1 MKNPVRKVGRESR
14 NRVFSENTASEPL
27 TGEKPG
33 FFDIYA

>member
-1 MKNPVRKVGRESR
+1 MKNPVMKIGRESR
-14 NRVFSENTASEPL
+14 NRVFSENAASEPL